1 MILKGVLSMKKIT
14 SDVLVAYASKHGS
27 TEKIARW
34 IGKEIRGNVDV
45 LDVEQIQNINY
56 DYVVLGTP
64 IYEHKPLPS
73 MSQFV
78 EKNSDQLKNK
88 SKSVFVVASDNEIR
102 SKREE
107 NIRAFTKII
116 PGEVNQA
123 AVFAGEVNEQELNQ
137 QEEQSVNSYMN
148 SISKPVG
155 SYSKLNEKKC
165 REFGKSL
172 NRFM

>member
-1 MILKGVLSMKKIT
+1 MKRVT
-14 SDVLVAYASKHGS
+14 PDVLVAYASKHGS

-45 LDVEQIQNINY
+45 LDVEQISNLNY
-56 DYVVLGTP
+56 DYVILGTP

-78 EKNSDQLKNK
+78 EQNSGQLENK
-88 SKSVFVVASDNEIR
+88 AKSVFVVASDNELR
-102 SKREE
+102 SKREQ
-107 NIRAFTKII
+107 NIQAFTKII
-116 PGEVNQA
+116 PGEINQT
-123 AVFAGEVNEQELNQ
+123 AVFAGEVDEQELSNQ
-137 QEEQSVNSYMN
+137 EQHSVNSYLN

-155 SYSKLNEKKC
+155 SYTKLNEKKC

-172 NRFM
+172 NRFL